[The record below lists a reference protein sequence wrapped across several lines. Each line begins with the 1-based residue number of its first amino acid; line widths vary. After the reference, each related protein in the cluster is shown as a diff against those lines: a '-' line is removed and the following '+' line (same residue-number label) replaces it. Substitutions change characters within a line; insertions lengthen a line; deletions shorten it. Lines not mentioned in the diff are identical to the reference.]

1 MVLDLA
7 LILGA
12 SSGLYA
18 FANLLL
24 LLSTSSEALKAL
36 KVILES
42 EIQVLQLIGG
52 LGGGILIGITG
63 AFVVS
68 CQIIPTSSFVYF
80 TVTVWKLSNLSK

>member
-12 SSGLYA
+12 SSGLAA

-24 LLSTSSEALKAL
+24 QLSVSSEALKAL

-42 EIQVLQLIGG
+42 EVQVLLLIGG
-52 LGGGILIGITG
+52 LGGGILLGITG

-68 CQIIPTSSFVYF
+68 CQVLFV
-80 TVTVWKLSNLSK
+80 LL